1 MGNKRKTRE
10 QIHAIFYPESVAV
23 IGANNVK
30 GSVPFDIFN
39 NILKDDFKGTLFPV
53 SPREKSICSV
63 KTYKYLTDIPDDVD
77 MGVLVFP
84 SSVAHLALEQC
95 GQKGIKSMIIISAGF
110 REVGGKGIEREKM
123 VQDVAE
129 KYGISYIGPNCL
141 GVINT
146 DPACHFNASFA
157 RKMPRQGH
165 IAFLSQSGALCTA
178 VLDYAEARNIGFSK
192 FVSFGNKGDVDEVD
206 LINYLKDDPMTKVI
220 LVYLEE
226 VTNGPALMEA
236 ASNVIKETGKAVLVL
251 KSGRTAEGAS
261 AASSH
266 TGSLAGSD
274 NICDAAFEQ
283 AGIIRC
289 DDIEQMFNY
298 ATALAWRGAPKG
310 RKTAIITNAGGPGVL
325 ATDEAIT
332 RGLTLAQFSEETTA
346 VLKKALPATA
356 NIKNPVDVIGD
367 ARADRYDAAINAIMA
382 DDNVDSVGVILTPQ
396 SMTDIDEIAE
406 GIIADAEH
414 FDKTLYC
421 SFMGEA
427 DVRSGILK
435 FLEHKIPHYSLPE
448 DMYRSL
454 AVATKF
460 NETRQRLNN
469 AVPPPALKTDEAC
482 KAAFKGLADEG
493 RTGLTEIEAIDILE
507 NSGLSLPQHKLVA
520 DKKELSSALVGFTF
534 PIVMKIMSHDIQH
547 KTDCGGVK
555 LGIEDVAEAEKAWN
569 KIMKSVNEIHPEAEI
584 DGILVE
590 EMVDAGTEVIIGV
603 KRDPSFGPVVM
614 FGMGGIYVELYKDVI
629 FRVAPLS
636 EADCDDMINGIK
648 ASKLLK
654 GYRGSKPVDLQALK
668 KTMLAVSDLAM
679 SVPEISEFD
688 INPLI
693 LYPEGKGC
701 YVADINIQLKKKG

>member
-1 MGNKRKTRE
+1 MGKKRKTRE
-10 QIHAIFYPESVAV
+10 QVHAIFYPESVAV

-39 NILKDDFKGTLFPV
+39 NILKDDFKGMLFPV

-84 SSVAHLALEQC
+84 SSVANLAMEQC

-123 VQDVAE
+123 VQDIAD

-146 DPACHFNASFA
+146 DPVCHFNASFA
-157 RKMPRQGH
+157 RKMPRQGP

-178 VLDYAEARNIGFSK
+178 VLDYAESKNIGFSK

-206 LINYLKDDPMTKVI
+206 LINYLKDDPLTKVI

-226 VTNGPALMEA
+226 VTDGPALMEA

-251 KSGRTAEGAS
+251 KSGRTEEGAS

-274 NICDAAFEQ
+274 DICDAAFKQ

-298 ATALAWRGAPKG
+298 ATALAWRQTPKG
-310 RKTAIITNAGGPGVL
+310 RRTAIITNAGGPGVL
-325 ATDEAIT
+325 ATDMAIT
-332 RGLTLAQFSEETTA
+332 KGLELAKFSEETTA
-346 VLKKALPATA
+346 ILKKALPATA

-367 ARADRYDAAINAIMA
+367 ARADRYDAAINAIVA
-382 DDNVDSVGVILTPQ
+382 DENVDSIGVILTPQ

-406 GIIADAEH
+406 GIIKDAEH
-414 FDKTLYC
+414 FDKPLYT

-435 FLEHKIPHYSLPE
+435 LLEHKIPHYILPE
-448 DMYRSL
+448 DMCRSL
-454 AVATKF
+454 AVTSKF
-460 NETRQRLNN
+460 NETVQRLNN
-469 AVPPPALKTDEAC
+469 ASPPPAPKTDEAC
-482 KAAFKGLADEG
+482 KAAFKTLADQG
-493 RTGLTEIEAIDILE
+493 RTSLTEIEAIDILE
-507 NSGLSLPQHKLVA
+507 NSGLPLPQHKLVA
-520 DKKELSSALVGFTF
+520 DKKDLKPALKDFKF

-555 LGIEDVAEAEKAWN
+555 LSIQDAVEAEKAWDS
-569 KIMKSVNEIHPEAEI
+569 IMKSVKKVHPEADI

-590 EMVDAGTEVIIGV
+590 EMVESGKEVIIGV
-603 KRDPSFGPVVM
+603 KRDPSFGPVIM

-636 EADCDDMINGIK
+636 EADCDHMINGIK

-654 GYRGSKPVDLQALK
+654 GYRGSTPVDLEALK

-679 SVPEISEFD
+679 SVPEISELD

>member
-1 MGNKRKTRE
+1 MGHKRKTRE

-39 NILKDDFKGTLFPV
+39 NILKDDFKGVLFPV
-53 SPREKSICSV
+53 SPRERSICSV
-63 KTYKYLTDIPDDVD
+63 KTYKYITDIPDDVD

-84 SSVAHLALEQC
+84 SSVANLAMEQC

-110 REVGGKGIEREKM
+110 REVGGKGVEREKM
-123 VQDVAE
+123 IKDIAD

-146 DPACHFNASFA
+146 DPDCHFNASFA

-178 VLDYAEARNIGFSK
+178 VLDYAEAKNIGFSK

-206 LINYLKDDPMTKVI
+206 LINYLKDDPLTKVI
-220 LVYLEE
+220 LLYLEE
-226 VTNGPALMEA
+226 VTDGPALMEA
-236 ASNVIKETGKAVLVL
+236 ARSVIKEAGKPVLIL
-251 KSGRTAEGAS
+251 KSGRTDEGAL

-274 NICDAAFEQ
+274 EICDAAFEQ

-298 ATALAWRGAPKG
+298 ATALAWREAPKG
-310 RKTAIITNAGGPGVL
+310 RRTAIITNAGGPGVL
-325 ATDEAIT
+325 ATDMAIT
-332 RGLTLAQFSEETTA
+332 QGLTLAKFSEETTS

-382 DDNVDSVGVILTPQ
+382 DENVDSVGVILTPQ
-396 SMTDIDEIAE
+396 SMTDIDEIAD
-406 GIIADAEH
+406 GIIADAEN
-414 FDKTLYC
+414 FEKTLYC

-427 DVRSGILK
+427 DVGSGIQK
-435 FLEHKIPHYSLPE
+435 FLNHKIPHYSLPE
-448 DMYRSL
+448 DMCRSL

-460 NETRQRLNN
+460 NETKQRLLN
-469 AVPPPALKTDEAC
+469 ASEPPPSKIKATC
-482 KAAFKGLADEG
+482 KDAFKVAVESGK
-493 RTGLTEIEAIDILE
+493 TGLTEYESIEFLKD
-507 NSGLSLPQHKLVA
+507 SGLPLPLNKLVSV
-520 DKKELSSALVGFTF
+520 KKDLTSALVDFKF
-534 PIVMKIMSHDIQH
+534 PLVMKIMSPDIQH

-555 LGIEDVAEAEKAWN
+555 LNIGSKKEAEQAWDD
-569 KIMKSVNEIHPEAEI
+569 IMNSVVKVHPEAEI
-584 DGILVE
+584 NGILLE
-590 EMVDAGTEVIIGV
+590 EMVDPGTEVIIGV
-603 KRDPSFGPVVM
+603 KRDPSFGPVIM
-614 FGMGGIYVELYKDVI
+614 FGMGGIHVELYKDVI
-629 FRVAPLS
+629 FRIAPLT
-636 EADCDDMINGIK
+636 EADCDDMVNGIK

-654 GYRGSKPVDLQALK
+654 GFRGSLPMDLNALK
-668 KTMLAVSDLAM
+668 KTILAISDLAV
-679 SVPEISEFD
+679 SVPEISELD

-701 YVADINIQLKKKG
+701 CVADINIQLKKKG

>member
-1 MGNKRKTRE
+1 MGNNKKTRE

-39 NILKDDFKGTLFPV
+39 NILKDDFKGMLFPV
-53 SPREKSICSV
+53 SPRERSICSV
-63 KTYKYLTDIPDDVD
+63 KTYKYITDIPDDVD

-84 SSVAHLALEQC
+84 SSVANLAMEQC

-123 VQDVAE
+123 VKDIAD

-146 DPACHFNASFA
+146 DPVCHFNASFA
-157 RKMPRQGH
+157 RKMPRQGD

-178 VLDYAEARNIGFSK
+178 VLDYAEAKNIGFSK

-206 LINYLKDDPMTKVI
+206 LINYLKDDPLTKVI
-220 LVYLEE
+220 LLYLEE
-226 VTNGPALMEA
+226 VTDGPALMKA
-236 ASNVIKETGKAVLVL
+236 AKDVIKETGKPVLIL
-251 KSGRTAEGAS
+251 KSGRTHEGAL

-274 NICDAAFEQ
+274 DICDAAFEQ

-298 ATALAWRGAPKG
+298 ATALAWREVPKG
-310 RKTAIITNAGGPGVL
+310 RRTAIITNAGGPGVL
-325 ATDEAIT
+325 ATDMVVT
-332 RGLTLAQFSEETTA
+332 QGLTLAKFSEETTA
-346 VLKKALPATA
+346 ILKKALPATA

-367 ARADRYDAAINAIMA
+367 ARADRYDTAINAIMA
-382 DDNVDSVGVILTPQ
+382 DENVDSVGVILTPQ
-396 SMTDIDEIAE
+396 SMTDIDDIAE
-406 GIIADAEH
+406 GIIEDAAH
-414 FDKTLYC
+414 FTKTLYT

-427 DVRSGILK
+427 DVGSGFRKL
-435 FLEHKIPHYSLPE
+435 LGHKIPHYSLPE
-448 DMYRSL
+448 NMCRSL

-460 NETRQRLNN
+460 NETRQRVVE
-469 AVPPPALKTDEAC
+469 AVPPPPLKTSESCKRSFQEAL
-482 KAAFKGLADEG
+482 AAGKVS
-493 RTGLTEIEAIDILE
+493 LTESESIEFLKD
-507 NSGLSLPQHKLVA
+507 SGLSLPQHKLVTRKT
-520 DKKELSSALVGFTF
+520 DLESALTDFNF
-534 PIVMKIMSHDIQH
+534 PVVMKIMSPDILH

-555 LGIEDVAEAEKAWN
+555 LNINNKQEAAKAWDD
-569 KIMKSVNEIHPEAEI
+569 IMRSVKDVHPEADI
-584 DGILVE
+584 DGILIE
-590 EMVDAGTEVIIGV
+590 DMVDPGMEVIIGV
-603 KRDPSFGPVVM
+603 KRDPSFGPVIM
-614 FGMGGIYVELYKDVI
+614 FGMGGIHVELYKDVI
-629 FRVAPLS
+629 FRVAPLTS
-636 EADCDDMINGIK
+636 ADCDKMVNGIK

-654 GYRGSKPVDLQALK
+654 GFRGSLPMDLDALK
-668 KTMLAVSDLAM
+668 KTLLTISDLAV
-679 SVPEISEFD
+679 SVPEISELD

-701 YVADINIQLKKKG
+701 CVADINIQLKKEG

>member
-1 MGNKRKTRE
+1 MSSKRKTRE

-23 IGANNVK
+23 IGANNVR

-39 NILKDDFKGTLFPV
+39 NILKDDFKGMLFPV

-84 SSVAHLALEQC
+84 SSVANLAMEQC

-123 VQDVAE
+123 VQDIAD

-157 RKMPRQGH
+157 RKMPREGH

-251 KSGRTAEGAS
+251 KSGRTEEGAS

-274 NICDAAFEQ
+274 YICDAAFEQ

-298 ATALAWRGAPKG
+298 ATALAWRETPKG
-310 RKTAIITNAGGPGVL
+310 RRTAIITNAGGPGVL
-325 ATDEAIT
+325 ATDEAVT

-346 VLKKALPATA
+346 ILKKALPATA

-382 DDNVDSVGVILTPQ
+382 DENVDSVGVILTPQ

-448 DMYRSL
+448 DMCRSL

-460 NETRQRLNN
+460 NETRERLLNI
-469 AVPPPALKTDEAC
+469 VPPPPLKTSEAC
-482 KAAFKGLADEG
+482 KASFKNAAEAGK
-493 RTGLTEIEAIDILE
+493 TGLTEFEAIEFLE
-507 NSGLSLPQHKLVA
+507 NSGLPLPQHKLVS
-520 DKKELSSALVGFTF
+520 KKTDLEQALENFKF
-534 PIVMKIMSHDIQH
+534 PLVMKIMSPDIQH

-555 LGIEDVAEAEKAWN
+555 LNILNLSEAEKAWDE
-569 KIMKSVNEIHPEAEI
+569 ILTSVVKVHPDALI
-584 DGILVE
+584 DGILLE
-590 EMVDAGTEVIIGV
+590 EMVDSGTEVIIGV

-614 FGMGGIYVELYKDVI
+614 FGMGGIHVELYKDVI
-629 FRVAPLS
+629 FRVAPLN
-636 EADCDDMINGIK
+636 EADCEDMVNGIK

-654 GYRGSKPVDLQALK
+654 GFRGSPPMDMDALK
-668 KTMLAVSDLAM
+668 KALLAISDLAV
-679 SVPEISEFD
+679 SVPEISELD

-701 YVADINIQLKKKG
+701 CVADINILLKKKG